1 MERQRA
7 PPKGREAKN
16 GSRGI
21 DFRGRIPE
29 RLYRCRGRYLFSK
42 EMLIMNDYYFN
53 TKERE
58 KNHDTDFRIV
68 RRDR

>member
-21 DFRGRIPE
+21 DIRGRIPE
-29 RLYRCRGRYLFSK
+29 RLYRCCGRYAQKK
-42 EMLIMNDYYFN
+42 E
-53 TKERE
+53 TAVAVGTGKESPPLVF
-58 KNHDTDFRIV
+58 H
-68 RRDR
+68 